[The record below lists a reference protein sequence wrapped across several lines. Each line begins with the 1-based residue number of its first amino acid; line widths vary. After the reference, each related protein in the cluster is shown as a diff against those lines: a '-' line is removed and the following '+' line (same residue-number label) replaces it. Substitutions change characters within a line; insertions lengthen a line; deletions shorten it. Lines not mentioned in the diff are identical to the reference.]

1 MSADED
7 TATLWD
13 GWSPP
18 PICPCGKVTTAATLR
33 HEGAVVTRL
42 EIEHDR
48 GVTRCVFVGDAAARL
63 LVRDH

>member
-1 MSADED
+1 
-7 TATLWD
+7 
-13 GWSPP
+13 
-18 PICPCGKVTTAATLR
+18 VTTAATLR